1 MTQPTTYI
9 PLKLLE
15 YNVYDDIN
23 TTGDNYNK
31 YKDNREF
38 MVQMFGIN
46 QTGKTFSIFVEGFTP
61 FFYIMVNDSWDNSK
75 RVEFIKDIGI
85 KMGQYYENS
94 ILSSKLIK
102 RKKLYGFDAGK
113 LHNFIHIV
121 FKNTMALNKA
131 RKLWYKETITKYAYS
146 KILRPEGY
154 VFEGESTILYEGNIP
169 PLLRLFHIKNIS
181 PSGWIGLP
189 KGSYLRHANK
199 STYCDYE
206 FTINYKHIIPLD
218 KTTNVPY
225 KQCSFDIEA
234 SSSHGDF
241 PLAIKN
247 YKKLATD
254 IADTI
259 AKIRD
264 FDENTLQNMILTA
277 FGIDVPETDIS
288 GNITL
293 YRQTIHIVYPKKS
306 HSTTEIIKMFN
317 EWIQLIPATIK
328 NNPDDDY
335 YIEDLDEESD
345 SDEDNDAEDEANEAE
360 TTNVH
365 KSSGIKPI
373 TISKRYA
380 DKTATVIDML
390 KDPKCEYKMQVAE
403 LTKTLSIV
411 FPSLEGDKITFIGSS
426 FKRYG
431 ETVPY
436 INHCIVLN
444 GCDVPKNVDNPVIET
459 YDTEEEVLMAW
470 TRIIQRENPD
480 IVIGYNING
489 FDFDFMDKRSRELNC
504 RRNFLKLS
512 RNREEVCLNRN
523 WKTGKENIETTKIML
538 ASGEYNLKFFKMT
551 GRVIIDLYNYFRRE
565 YQLGSYKLDN
575 VAGHFIGDDVVKFE
589 HETNKTIIYSK
600 NLKGLDVGSYIHF
613 EEISYST
620 DYYRDG
626 TKFAVEKVVMNNDGL
641 LPYFV
646 IDGHETLDMSKKVR
660 WCIAKDDVSPQEIF
674 KLANGDDHDRSIVA
688 KYCIHDCTLVQ
699 DIMDKIDLLT
709 DFSEMSNY
717 CSVPTSFLVFRG
729 QGIKLTSYIA
739 KKCRDKDTLMPTI
752 EKQENDGG
760 YEGAIVLQPKSDMY
774 LEDPVACVDY
784 SSLYPSSIISEN
796 LSHDSKVWTKEY
808 DLDDNL
814 ISEWGEKVQDHSY
827 KYDNLPEYKYVD
839 VVYDTYKYVRKT
851 PKAALTKVKSGY
863 KICRFAQFP
872 DNQKAIMPSVLEELL
887 SARKATKKLASQE
900 TDPFMKNILD
910 KRQLTIKVTA
920 NSLYG
925 QTGARTSTFYEK
937 DVAASTTAIGR
948 KLLIYGVKV
957 IETAYKNREVVL
969 KDGRKV
975 KTDAEYVY
983 GDSVAGYCPIYVKVN
998 NKLEILTIEELG
1010 CKYGDNKWIIYNE
1023 NGREEKEY
1031 CNLIN
1036 THNNSNNNTIIL
1048 TWTDKGWTILKTI
1061 IRHRL
1066 AETKNM
1072 FRILTH
1078 TGLVDATSDHSLLTP
1093 ECKEISPME
1102 VSIGTELLHKTIDF
1116 TDMNL
1121 YEPDVQNISIS
1132 EAKIYGFFFG
1142 DGSCGIYDCPSG
1154 KQCSWELNNKDI
1166 NIIQKYLQLCNEVYN
1181 PLGLN
1186 FVFYDTIKS
1195 SNVYKISVN
1204 ALETTQKYNFITDYR
1219 SKTYYKNSK
1228 IIPDFILNSS
1238 LKIREAFWE
1247 GLYDADVNVNVNVY
1261 KDKDIRIDQK
1271 TQLSASN
1278 ICLLANSIGYKTSIN
1293 IIHDIYRIT
1302 CTKNDQRRNPN
1313 AIKKLMKIDFADPN
1327 AYVYDLTTENH
1338 HFAAGIGNMIV
1349 HNTDS
1354 VFFKFNLTDPETGAK
1369 IINREAL
1376 GITIELAKEAGNLAT
1391 KFLKRPHDLEYEKTF
1406 WPWCLLSKKRYVG
1419 MLYENDPDKGKI
1431 KFMGIV
1437 LKRRDNAPIVKDIY
1451 GGIID
1456 IIMKERNVERTIEYV
1471 KTCLQNIVDEKY
1483 PMDKLIVAK
1492 ALRGFYKNP
1501 NQIAHNVLANRIGDR
1516 EQGNRPK
1523 SGDRIPYVYIVVENK
1538 KALQGEKIETPHFII
1553 ENQLKINYAFYITNQ
1568 IMKPIQQ
1575 LFALVLEN
1583 MTGFKKKYG
1592 YTLRKWDDAKM
1603 KLREKWTEEEKYLKK
1618 YEELRCKEVKALL
1631 FDHYLNQLK

>member
-1 MTQPTTYI
+1 MATTTHI
-9 PLKLLE
+9 PIKLLE
-15 YNVYDDIN
+15 FNVYDDIN

-46 QTGKTFSIFVEGFTP
+46 QDGKTFSVFVEGFTP
-61 FFYIMVNDSWDNSK
+61 FFYVLVDDTWDNSK
-75 RVEFIKDIGI
+75 RLEFIKDISL

-94 ILSSKLIK
+94 IVSSQLIK

-113 LHNFIHIV
+113 LHNFIQIV

-131 RKLWYKETITKYAYS
+131 RKLWYVETITKYSYS
-146 KILRPEGY
+146 KVLRPGGY
-154 VFEGESTILYEGNIP
+154 EFDGRSTILYEGNIP

-189 KGSYLRHANK
+189 KGRYLRHTNK
-199 STYCDYE
+199 STYCNYE
-206 FTINYKHIIPLD
+206 FTINYKHIITLD
-218 KTTNVPY
+218 KNMKVPY

-254 IADTI
+254 MADTI
-259 AKIRD
+259 AKIPD
-264 FDENTLQNMILTA
+264 FDENSLKNMIMTA
-277 FGIDVPETDIS
+277 FGIEVEETDIS

-293 YRQTIHIVYPKKS
+293 YRQSINRVYPKKS
-306 HSTTEIIKMFN
+306 PTRPELSKMFN
-317 EWIQLIPATIK
+317 DWICLVPASIK
-328 NNPDDDY
+328 SRAGDDDDGDDGMMDDD
-335 YIEDLDEESD
+335 EDDEE
-345 SDEDNDAEDEANEAE
+345 DEDADAGADAGASASPE
-360 TTNVH
+360 TSVNTY
-365 KSSGIKPI
+365 SKPK

-380 DKTATVIDML
+380 DKTATVMEML
-390 KDPKCEYKMQVAE
+390 KDPKCEYKVMVLE
-403 LTKTLSIV
+403 LTKTLSLV
-411 FPSLEGDKITFIGSS
+411 FPALEGDKITFIGSS

-431 ETVPY
+431 DQTPY
-436 INHCIVLN
+436 TNHCIVLR

-459 YDTEEEVLMAW
+459 YETEEEVLMAW
-470 TRIIQRENPD
+470 TRLINRENPD

-504 RRNFLKLS
+504 RREFLKLS
-512 RNREEVCLNRN
+512 RNRDEVCLNRD
-523 WKTGKENIETTKIML
+523 WKTGRETIETTKILL

-575 VAGHFIGDDVVKFE
+575 VAGHFIGDDVKRYE
-589 HETNKTIIYSK
+589 HTSAATDIGEDAGRDTDKGTATNARPETNIYSK
-600 NLKGLDVGSYIHF
+600 NLKGLTVGSYVHF

-626 TKFAVEKVVMNNDGL
+626 AKFAVERVVMDNGDDI
-641 LPYFV
+641 PYFV

-674 KLANGDDHDRSIVA
+674 QLANGDDHDRSIVA

-739 KKCRDKDTLMPTI
+739 KKCREKDTLMPTI

-796 LSHDSKVWTKEY
+796 LSHDSKVWTREY
-808 DLDDNL
+808 DLDDKL
-814 ISEWGEKVQDHSY
+814 IEEWGEKNQDPDHDKHGEY
-827 KYDNLPEYKYVD
+827 LYDNLPGYKYVD

-863 KICRFAQFP
+863 KVCRFAQFP
-872 DNQKAIMPSVLEELL
+872 DGRKAIMPSVLEELL
-887 SARKATKKLASQE
+887 SARKATKKLAALE

-937 DVAASTTAIGR
+937 DVAASTTATGR
-948 KLLIYGVKV
+948 KLLLYAVKV
-957 IETAYKNREVVL
+957 IETAYKNRVVVL
-969 KDGRKV
+969 KDGRSV

-983 GDSVAGYCPIYVKVN
+983 GDSVAGYTPIYVKVN
-998 NKLEILTIEELG
+998 DKLEILTIEELG
-1010 CKYGDNKWIIYNE
+1010 CKYGDNNWIICNE

-1031 CNLIN
+1031 CDLSR
-1036 THNNSNNNTIIL
+1036 NNIL
-1048 TWTDKGWTILKTI
+1048 TWTDKGWTSLKTI

-1066 AETKNM
+1066 AKTKNM

-1093 ECKEISPME
+1093 EGKEISPME

-1116 TDMNL
+1116 TDINSDAEIHGLEDGLEDGLEINRVINL
-1121 YEPDVQNISIS
+1121 P
-1132 EAKIYGFFFG
+1132 
-1142 DGSCGIYDCPSG
+1142 
-1154 KQCSWELNNKDI
+1154 
-1166 NIIQKYLQLCNEVYN
+1166 
-1181 PLGLN
+1181 
-1186 FVFYDTIKS
+1186 
-1195 SNVYKISVN
+1195 
-1204 ALETTQKYNFITDYR
+1204 
-1219 SKTYYKNSK
+1219 YKNR
-1228 IIPDFILNSS
+1228 I
-1238 LKIREAFWE
+1238 AFWHTLCE
-1247 GLYDADVNVNVNVY
+1247 YRTVSIHVDSNT
-1261 KDKDIRIDQK
+1261 IIFEESE
-1271 TQLSASN
+1271 QLFSAK

-1293 IIHDIYRIT
+1293 TRHDKPDIYRIT
-1302 CTKNDQRRNPN
+1302 CTKNNQRGNSN
-1313 AIKKLMKIDFADPN
+1313 AIKKLMKIDFTDPTS
-1327 AYVYDLTTENH
+1327 YVYDLTTENH

-1354 VFFKFNLTDPETGAK
+1354 VFFKFNLADPETGER
-1369 IINREAL
+1369 IVNREAL

-1419 MLYENDPDKGKI
+1419 MLYEDDPDKGKI

-1456 IIMKERNVERTIEYV
+1456 IIMKERNIERTIEYV

-1483 PMDKLIVAK
+1483 PIDKLIVAK

-1501 NQIAHNVLANRIGDR
+1501 NQIAHNVLANRIGER

-1538 KALQGEKIETPHFII
+1538 KALQGEKIETPQFIL
-1553 ENQLKINYAFYITNQ
+1553 ENNLRINYAFYITNQ

-1583 MTGFKKKYG
+1583 MPGFKKKYG
-1592 YTLRKWDDAKM
+1592 YTLRKWEEAKE
-1603 KLREKWTEEEKYLKK
+1603 KLREKWVEEEKYVKK
-1618 YEELRCKEVKALL
+1618 YDELRCKEVKAIL
-1631 FDHYLNQLK
+1631 FDQYLNKLK

>member
-1 MTQPTTYI
+1 MTTHI

-15 YNVYDDIN
+15 FNVYDDIN

-46 QTGKTFSIFVEGFTP
+46 QAGKTFSIFVEGFTP
-61 FFYIMVNDSWDNSK
+61 FFYVMVDDTWDNSK
-75 RVEFIKDIGI
+75 RVEFIKDISI

-94 ILSSKLIK
+94 IVSSQLIK

-113 LHNFIHIV
+113 LHNFIQIV

-131 RKLWYKETITKYAYS
+131 RKLWYKETITKYTYS

-154 VFEGESTILYEGNIP
+154 IFDGKNTLLYEGNIP

-189 KGSYLRHANK
+189 KGRYLRHTNK

-206 FTINYKHIIPLD
+206 FTVNYKHIMPLD
-218 KTTNVPY
+218 KNVKVPY

-254 IADTI
+254 ITDTI
-259 AKIRD
+259 AKIPD

-293 YRQTIHIVYPKKS
+293 YRQTINHVYPKKMPS
-306 HSTTEIIKMFN
+306 QPEIIKMFN
-317 EWIQLIPATIK
+317 DWIQLIPANIK
-328 NNPDDDY
+328 YNQEDDDY
-335 YIEDLDEESD
+335 DASLDEEASD
-345 SDEDNDAEDEANEAE
+345 SEDDENCDDTDHNLPNSIPMS
-360 TTNVH
+360 
-365 KSSGIKPI
+365 KSS
-373 TISKRYA
+373 TSSSATSSSVKRYA

-390 KDPKCEYKMQVAE
+390 KDPKCDYKMRVAE
-403 LTKTLSIV
+403 LTKTLSII
-411 FPSLEGDKITFIGSS
+411 FPKLEGDKITFIGSS

-431 ETVPY
+431 ETCPY
-436 INHCIVLN
+436 INHCIVLR
-444 GCDVPKNVDNPVIET
+444 GCDIPKNVDNPVIET

-470 TRIIQRENPD
+470 TRLINRENPD

-504 RRNFLKLS
+504 RREFLKLS
-512 RNREEVCLNRN
+512 RNREEVCLNRD
-523 WKTGKENIETTKIML
+523 WKTGKETIETTKILL

-575 VAGHFIGDDVVKFE
+575 VAGHFIGDDVKRFE
-589 HETNKTIIYSK
+589 HTNTNDIIGSIELDDNDYMEDKKDKNDKKTIIYSK
-600 NLKGLDVGSYIHF
+600 NLKGLDVGSYVHF

-626 TKFAVEKVVMNNDGL
+626 AKFAVERVVMDNNDDI
-641 LPYFV
+641 PYFV
-646 IDGHETLDMSKKVR
+646 INGHETLDMSKKVR

-739 KKCRDKDTLMPTI
+739 KKCREKDTLMPTI

-796 LSHDSKVWTKEY
+796 LSHDSKVWTREY
-808 DLDDNL
+808 DLEDNL
-814 ISEWGEKVQDHSY
+814 ICEWGEKCLDNPDKY
-827 KYDNLPEYKYVD
+827 RYDNLPEYKYVD

-851 PKAALTKVKSGY
+851 PKAAATKVKSGY

-872 DNQKAIMPSVLEELL
+872 DGRKAIMPSVLEELL
-887 SARKATKKLASQE
+887 SARKATKKLAAQE

-937 DVAASTTAIGR
+937 DVAASTTATGR
-948 KLLIYGVKV
+948 KLLLYAVKV
-957 IETAYKNREVVL
+957 IETAYKNRVVEL
-969 KDGRKV
+969 EDGRKV

-983 GDSVAGYCPIYVKVN
+983 GD
-998 NKLEILTIEELG
+998 
-1010 CKYGDNKWIIYNE
+1010 
-1023 NGREEKEY
+1023 
-1031 CNLIN
+1031 
-1036 THNNSNNNTIIL
+1036 
-1048 TWTDKGWTILKTI
+1048 
-1061 IRHRL
+1061 
-1066 AETKNM
+1066 
-1072 FRILTH
+1072 
-1078 TGLVDATSDHSLLTP
+1078 
-1093 ECKEISPME
+1093 
-1102 VSIGTELLHKTIDF
+1102 
-1116 TDMNL
+1116 
-1121 YEPDVQNISIS
+1121 
-1132 EAKIYGFFFG
+1132 
-1142 DGSCGIYDCPSG
+1142 
-1154 KQCSWELNNKDI
+1154 
-1166 NIIQKYLQLCNEVYN
+1166 
-1181 PLGLN
+1181 
-1186 FVFYDTIKS
+1186 
-1195 SNVYKISVN
+1195 
-1204 ALETTQKYNFITDYR
+1204 
-1219 SKTYYKNSK
+1219 
-1228 IIPDFILNSS
+1228 
-1238 LKIREAFWE
+1238 
-1247 GLYDADVNVNVNVY
+1247 
-1261 KDKDIRIDQK
+1261 
-1271 TQLSASN
+1271 
-1278 ICLLANSIGYKTSIN
+1278 
-1293 IIHDIYRIT
+1293 
-1302 CTKNDQRRNPN
+1302 
-1313 AIKKLMKIDFADPN
+1313 
-1327 AYVYDLTTENH
+1327 
-1338 HFAAGIGNMIV
+1338 
-1349 HNTDS
+1349 TDS
-1354 VFFKFNLTDPETGAK
+1354 VFFKFNLTDPISGEK

-1376 GITIELAKEAGNLAT
+1376 GITIELAKRAGNLAT

-1419 MLYENDPDKGKI
+1419 MLYEDDPDKGKI

-1456 IIMKERNVERTIEYV
+1456 IIMKERNIERTIEYV

-1501 NQIAHNVLANRIGDR
+1501 NQIAHNVLANRIGER

-1538 KALQGEKIETPHFII
+1538 KALQGEKIETPQFII
-1553 ENQLKINYAFYITNQ
+1553 ANNLRINYAFYITNQ

-1583 MTGFKKKYG
+1583 MPEFKKKYG
-1592 YTLRKWDDAKM
+1592 YSLRKWDDAKQ
-1603 KLREKWTEEEKYLKK
+1603 KLREKWVEEEKYVKK
-1618 YEELRCKEVKALL
+1618 YEELRCKEVKAIL
-1631 FDHYLNQLK
+1631 FDQYLNKLK